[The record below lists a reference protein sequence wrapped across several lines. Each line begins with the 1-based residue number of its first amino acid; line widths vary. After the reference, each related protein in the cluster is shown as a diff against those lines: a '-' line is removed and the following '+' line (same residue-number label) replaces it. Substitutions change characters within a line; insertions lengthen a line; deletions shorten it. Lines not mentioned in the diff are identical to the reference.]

1 MLLFVA
7 GCGGLAELDSEEVA
21 TVSQARAATETAAID
36 GSLKPGDEKKFEEL
50 IVLCREKPLAE
61 ADGKSMREVLAEMEK
76 WLGLLKASISRVHQ
90 SHKLHPNTHDAPQSS
105 ASAGA
110 LAAHVKQLSF

>member
-1 MLLFVA
+1 MKGALRVAAACMLLFVA

-61 ADGKSMREVLAEMEK
+61 ADGKSMREVLTELAPR
-76 WLGLLKASISRVHQ
+76 LKSVD
-90 SHKLHPNTHDAPQSS
+90 P
-105 ASAGA
+105 
-110 LAAHVKQLSF
+110 QLSSKLKRIAAYGCK

>member
-61 ADGKSMREVLAEMEK
+61 ADGKSMREVLAEMATRLTSVDPK
-76 WLGLLKASISRVHQ
+76 LASKMKRI
-90 SHKLHPNTHDAPQSS
+90 
-105 ASAGA
+105 
-110 LAAHVKQLSF
+110 AAYGCR